1 MKPVEMGE
9 RCFFVNRAIEMDARR
24 RPMPQSGKIRVGVV
38 GANPEKG
45 WGGAVH
51 LPAILA
57 LPEFSLVAVGT
68 SRAESAA
75 ASAKLF
81 GAKLAFSDAASL
93 VAHPDVDLVVISVK
107 APEHYAVAMMA
118 LEAGK
123 HVYCEWPLAANTTQA
138 VAMRDLAAAKGV
150 KTMVGLQARAAPA
163 LKRARDLVHDGY
175 VGRVAAVRLACAL
188 PGGGTRR
195 SQEGL
200 YVIHNRNGAST
211 LAIQGGHAIDA
222 LRFVAG
228 EFAGLSAVVDNQF
241 PSVEVIE
248 TGEILAKDAPDHIL
262 ASGRLQNGASVSIAI
277 NGGAVA
283 GFGIELTIFGT
294 AGTLSVF
301 RNSFLNFQMSELCLA
316 GAKPGTPMAA
326 LEIPAG
332 YDPMLFP
339 TDFVGRSPYPGIPL
353 PRATLVNVANLYR
366 GLATAIMED
375 TEVEPDFA
383 TGVALHEILD
393 SLTEGSETGKYQ
405 SLAGHNT

>member
-1 MKPVEMGE
+1 MG
-9 RCFFVNRAIEMDARR
+9 
-24 RPMPQSGKIRVGVV
+24 QSGKIRVGVI
-38 GANPEKG
+38 GASPEKG

-93 VAHPDVDLVVISVK
+93 IAHPQVDLVVISVK
-107 APEHYAVAMMA
+107 APEHYAAAMMA

-123 HVYCEWPLAANTTQA
+123 HVYCEWPLAANTAQA
-138 VAMRDLAAAKGV
+138 IAMRDLAAARGV
-150 KTMVGLQARAAPA
+150 KAMVGLQARAAPA
-163 LKRARDLVHDGY
+163 LMRARDLVNDGY
-175 VGRVAAVRLACAL
+175 LGRMVAVRLACAL
-188 PGGGTRR
+188 PGGGNRR
-195 SQEGL
+195 SQEGI
-200 YVIHNRNGAST
+200 YVIHNSNGAST

-248 TGEILAKDAPDHIL
+248 TGETLAKDAPDHIL
-262 ASGRLQNGASVSIAI
+262 ASGRMRNGASVSIVI
-277 NGGAVA
+277 NGGAVS

-294 AGTLSVF
+294 AGTLSVYQ
-301 RNSFLNFQMSELCLA
+301 NSFLNFQMSELSLSGAKA
-316 GAKPGTPMAA
+316 GAPMAP
-326 LEIPAG
+326 LDIPAG

-339 TDFVGRSPYPGIPL
+339 KDFVGRSPYPGIPL

-366 GLATAIMED
+366 RLAAAIVED
-375 TEVEPDFA
+375 TSVTPDFA
-383 TGVALHEILD
+383 TGVTMHEILD
-393 SLTEGSETGKYQ
+393 KLTAGSETGTYQ
-405 SLAGHNT
+405 HIAAPTQ

>member
-1 MKPVEMGE
+1 MGE
-9 RCFFVNRAIEMDARR
+9 RRFLVNRAIKMDTWRK
-24 RPMPQSGKIRVGVV
+24 PMAQRGKIRVGVV

-57 LPEFSLVAVGT
+57 LPEFSLAAVGT
-68 SRAESAA
+68 SRPESAA
-75 ASAKLF
+75 ASAQRF
-81 GAKLAFSDAASL
+81 GAKLAFSDAAEL
-93 VAHPDVDLVVISVK
+93 AAHPDVDLVVIAVK
-107 APEHYAVAMMA
+107 APEHHKVAMMA
-118 LEAGK
+118 LAAGK
-123 HVYCEWPLAANTTQA
+123 HVYCEWPLAADTAQA
-138 VAMRDLAAAKGV
+138 IAMRDLALTKGV

-163 LKRARDLVHDGY
+163 LMRARDLVEDGY
-175 VGRVAAVRLACAL
+175 VGRVVAVRLACAL

-228 EFAGLSAVVDNQF
+228 DFAGLSAVVDNQF
-241 PSVEVIE
+241 PAVEVIE
-248 TGEILAKDAPDHIL
+248 TGETLAKDAPDHIF
-262 ASGRLQNGASVSIAI
+262 ASGRLQNGACVSIAI

-294 AGTLSVF
+294 TGTLSVHQ
-301 RNSFLNFQMSELCLA
+301 NSFLNFQMSELSLSGAKA
-316 GAKPGTPMAA
+316 GAAMAP
-326 LEIPAG
+326 LEIPPG

-339 TDFVGRSPYPGIPL
+339 VDFVGRSPYPGVPL

-366 GLATAIMED
+366 RLATAIADD
-375 TEVEPDFA
+375 TALEPNFT
-383 TGVALHEILD
+383 TGVAMHQILD
-393 SLTEGSETGKYQ
+393 RLTTGSETGAYQ
-405 SLAGHNT
+405 RVASHND

>member
-1 MKPVEMGE
+1 
-9 RCFFVNRAIEMDARR
+9 
-24 RPMPQSGKIRVGVV
+24 MPLEQSRKIRVGVV

-57 LPEFSLVAVGT
+57 LPEYSLVAVGT
-68 SRAESAA
+68 SRPESSA

-81 GAKLAFSDAASL
+81 GAKLAFSDAAEL

-107 APEHYAVAMMA
+107 APEHHKVAMMA
-118 LEAGK
+118 LETGK
-123 HVYCEWPLAANTTQA
+123 HVYCEWPLAANTAQA
-138 VAMRDLAAAKGV
+138 IAMRDLAAAKGV

-163 LKRARDLVHDGY
+163 LMRARDLVDDGY
-175 VGRVAAVRLACAL
+175 VGRVVAVRLACAL

-228 EFAGLSAVVDNQF
+228 DFAGLSGVVDNQF
-241 PSVEVIE
+241 PAVEVIE
-248 TGEILAKDAPDHIL
+248 TGETLAKDAPDHIL

-294 AGTLSVF
+294 AGTLSVYQ
-301 RNSFLNFQMSELCLA
+301 NSFLNFQMSELSLA
-316 GAKPGTPMAA
+316 GAKAGAAMAP

-332 YDPMLFP
+332 YDPMVFP
-339 TDFVGRSPYPGIPL
+339 PDFVGRSPYPGVPL

-366 GLATAIMED
+366 RFATAITAD
-375 TEVEPDFA
+375 DGVEPDFA
-383 TGVALHEILD
+383 TGVGMHEILD
-393 SLTEGSETGKYQ
+393 SLTTGSKTGTYQ
-405 SLAGHNT
+405 PSAVHNH

>member
-1 MKPVEMGE
+1 MG
-9 RCFFVNRAIEMDARR
+9 
-24 RPMPQSGKIRVGVV
+24 QSGKIRVGVV

-81 GAKLAFSDAASL
+81 GAELAFSDAASL
-93 VAHPDVDLVVISVK
+93 IAHRQIDLVVIAVK

-138 VAMRDLAAAKGV
+138 IAMRDLASARGV

-163 LKRARDLVHDGY
+163 LMRARDLVNDGY
-175 VGRVAAVRLACAL
+175 VGRMVAVRLACAL

-195 SQEGL
+195 SQEGI

-211 LAIQGGHAIDA
+211 LAIQSGHAIDA

-228 EFAGLSAVVDNQF
+228 EFAGLSAIVDNQF

-248 TGEILAKDAPDHIL
+248 TGDTVAKDAPDHIL

-294 AGTLSVF
+294 AGTLSIYK
-301 RNSFLNFQMSELCLA
+301 NSFLNFQMSELSLA
-316 GAKPGTPMAA
+316 GAKAGAAMAP

-366 GLATAIMED
+366 RLATAIAED
-375 TEVEPDFA
+375 SAVAPDFA
-383 TGVALHEILD
+383 TGVTMHEILD
-393 SLTEGSETGKYQ
+393 KLTEGSETGSYQ
-405 SLAGHNT
+405 RIASATELKTNRERTI

>member
-1 MKPVEMGE
+1 MPVE
-9 RCFFVNRAIEMDARR
+9 
-24 RPMPQSGKIRVGVV
+24 QSGKIRVGVV

-45 WGGAVH
+45 WGSAVH

-68 SRAESAA
+68 CRPESAA

-81 GAKLAFSDAASL
+81 GAKLAFSDAAEL

-107 APEHYAVAMMA
+107 APEHHKVAMMA

-123 HVYCEWPLAANTTQA
+123 HVYCEWPLAANTVQA
-138 VAMRDLAAAKGV
+138 IAMRDLAAAKGV

-163 LKRARDLVHDGY
+163 LMRARDLVDDGY
-175 VGRVAAVRLACAL
+175 VGRVVAVRLACAL

-228 EFAGLSAVVDNQF
+228 NFTGLSGIVDNQF

-248 TGEILAKDAPDHIL
+248 TGETLVKDAPDHIL
-262 ASGRLQNGASVSIAI
+262 ASGRLQSGASVSIAI

-294 AGTLSVF
+294 AATLTVF
-301 RNSFLNFQMSELCLA
+301 QNGFLNFQMSELSLA
-316 GAKPGTPMAA
+316 GAKAGAAMAP
-326 LEIPAG
+326 LDIPAA

-339 TDFVGRSPYPGIPL
+339 ADYTGRSPYPGIPL

-366 GLATAIMED
+366 RLGKAIAED

-383 TGVALHEILD
+383 TGVAMHEILD
-393 SLTEGSETGKYQ
+393 KLTAGSEDGSYQ
-405 SLAGHNT
+405 RFAAL